1 MCDSPILI
9 RNPNC
14 GAHPRLGS
22 PLALKD
28 CTSAFIP
35 VPCGHCPSCIANK
48 QMQLVQRVQ
57 MESLGNHLFFATL
70 TYNERSL
77 PRLTVSTGYDIPY
90 FQISDLQNM
99 FKRLRKQR
107 AFGRPFRYLAVSE
120 LGGEKG
126 RPHAH
131 VLFMVPRFKNDTFL
145 DCLNLQDVMFNA
157 VLHEWRRNSGST
169 RAPVWSPLCTFVRRY
184 VRGRLSTNYDLH
196 YCTARSPGD
205 SLANVA
211 FYVLKYMLK
220 RSDRETRVQQALRLN
235 LPPVEYNDVWS
246 VVRSRYVASLGFG
259 LAPSDGQS
267 ISPVVYSYL
276 RDCVRRSK
284 DERLDYPCY
293 WSPESGNQ
301 FPLSRYYRNDGRIY
315 SYADALDFYLRKQ
328 DDRID
333 TVVDDS
339 FISSDVWFK
348 RIRDYE
354 RKLKQTELDSFGDG
368 LFDDLPD

>member
-1 MCDSPILI
+1 
-9 RNPNC
+9 
-14 GAHPRLGS
+14 
-22 PLALKD
+22 
-28 CTSAFIP
+28 
-35 VPCGHCPSCIANK
+35 
-48 QMQLVQRVQ
+48 MQLVQRVQ

-70 TYNERSL
+70 TYNELSL
-77 PRLTVSTGYDIPY
+77 PRLFVSTGYDIPY

-120 LGGEKG
+120 LGGKKG

-131 VLFMVPRFKNDTFL
+131 VLFMVPRFRNDTFL
-145 DCLNLQDVMFNA
+145 DCLNLQDVMFKA

-220 RSDRETRVQQALRLN
+220 RSDRETRLQQALRLN
-235 LPPVEYNDVWS
+235 LPPDEYDDVWS

-328 DDRID
+328 DDRVD

-339 FISSDVWFK
+339 FISSDVWLK

-354 RKLKQTELDSFGDG
+354 RKLKQTELDTFADG